1 MDLEERVAT
10 LETRVECLSMLVVA
24 LIGIQKAVRP
34 DLLEDAV
41 SQAADLHDAN
51 APYLTRLSD
60 DQIQKVEAMLKLYL
74 QR

>member
-1 MDLEERVAT
+1 MEIRI
-10 LETRVECLSMLVVA
+10 ECLSMLVVA
-24 LIGIQKAVRP
+24 LIGIQKGLHP

-41 SQAADLHDAN
+41 SQTADLHDAN

-60 DQIQKVEAMLKLYL
+60 DQIQNVEAMLRLYL